1 MHFLEIFGQKKCLFG
16 SKTVF
21 LGQEVH
27 YYMVYIAYFTELIL
41 QICDYAQ
48 KRRIWHENCKYALD
62 ENFHCH
68 FCSRRKAAKFCHP
81 GIGQNSDLIV
91 QLQDLLIL
99 ENHFISQVCESQ
111 LISTLPPL
119 NLFVALEIYSK
130 NNLSKFSKPTQCR
143 YFSNWFM
150 VGRSPQN
157 IPLSQAF
164 PNNCLV
170 TCDVPFRTAAIGL
183 DKILKAHRTNAKG
196 RRMPFS
202 NCIGSFLLA

>member
-1 MHFLEIFGQKKCLFG
+1 MISLSTKC
-16 SKTVF
+16 
-21 LGQEVH
+21 
-27 YYMVYIAYFTELIL
+27 
-41 QICDYAQ
+41 
-48 KRRIWHENCKYALD
+48 
-62 ENFHCH
+62 
-68 FCSRRKAAKFCHP
+68 
-81 GIGQNSDLIV
+81 IGQNSDLIV
-91 QLQDLLIL
+91 QLQDLPIL

-196 RRMPFS
+196 RGMLFS
-202 NCIGSFLLA
+202 NCIRSFLAAYFLYAMQERKSPFYLVYKPKPHNVSRQRELQCEKQKSTLSKVRCWFERKH